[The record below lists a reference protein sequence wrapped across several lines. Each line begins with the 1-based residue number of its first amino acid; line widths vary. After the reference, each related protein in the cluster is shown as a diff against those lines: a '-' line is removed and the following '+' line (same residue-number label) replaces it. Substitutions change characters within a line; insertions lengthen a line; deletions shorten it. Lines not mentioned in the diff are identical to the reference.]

1 MEGVLTLGLR
11 RLPEV
16 WAKVVCGGKSEAFSV
31 ARTECSG
38 RAKQGG
44 LVRCIRRRWMC
55 CSV

>member
-31 ARTECSG
+31 VG
-38 RAKQGG
+38 RSKEGWFA
-44 LVRCIRRRWMC
+44 V
-55 CSV
+55 

>member
-55 CSV
+55 CGI